1 MKASPHRAA
10 PCGAQPPGS
19 SMNAIPPFAH
29 LCEPAASLED
39 GHGRTVRYIR
49 LSVTDRCNL
58 RCTYC
63 RSGMETFIPH
73 ESVLRYEE
81 MEQLVDMAMDMG
93 VEKVRL
99 TGGEPFARK
108 GFSDFLE
115 RLRAA
120 HPALDIRVTTNGT
133 LIGPHI
139 QTLKAIGL
147 NAVNLSLDT
156 FDRDKFEQI
165 TGRDLFGKVRENM
178 DALLDAGIPFK
189 LNAVAMRGFNDDEL
203 PAFIDYAMRHP
214 IDVRFIEFMPMGE
227 GTRWSDSCFWSA
239 PDILDA
245 VKGLVAVVPVEQEQ
259 RNGGP
264 RPALYAFRPGRP
276 RPRAPRPDLTA
287 FQPFLHVL

>member
-1 MKASPHRAA
+1 
-10 PCGAQPPGS
+10 
-19 SMNAIPPFAH
+19 MNAIPPFAH

-108 GFSDFLE
+108 GFADFLE

-203 PAFIDYAMRHP
+203 PAFVDYAMHHP
-214 IDVRFIEFMPMGE
+214 IDVRFIEFMPMAKARAGR
-227 GTRWSDSCFWSA
+227 T
-239 PDILDA
+239 A
-245 VKGLVAVVPVEQEQ
+245 VS
-259 RNGGP
+259 
-264 RPALYAFRPGRP
+264 GRP
-276 RPRAPRPDLTA
+276 RISLTPSRGSSPSSPWSRSSAMEAPPGSIRFQARTA
-287 FQPFLHVL
+287 PASGASA